1 MRIIEEIQLDFDDV
15 LIQPKRSSINSR
27 QDVDIYREFKW
38 TTKHDEVRSF
48 TCIPISAANM
58 GTVGTPH
65 MAIEL
70 AKNEYMSCLEKHL
83 TVKEIFS
90 VYDYLTAYAINK
102 KEKDETSFRS
112 RVFVSIGTRESFDI
126 LDEVNA
132 TYPLI
137 GINIDVPNGYFPA
150 LIERVKECRER
161 YPNSFIIA
169 GTVVTGDIVQ
179 DLLRSGASAVRCG
192 IGQGS
197 MCITR
202 LKTGVGRPTLSMI
215 MDCADAAHQI
225 DGYIMCDG
233 GVKTPGD
240 VCKAFCAGADF
251 VMSGSLFAGC
261 DESSGE
267 IVDRDGKL
275 YKMYYGMSSKLA
287 QDKHFGGM
295 SEYRTSEGRE
305 KLIPYTGPLIDVIND
320 INGGLRSCCT
330 YIGSRKIKHMPR
342 QASFYKVYHQV
353 NTMFANSENIL

>member
-1 MRIIEEIQLDFDDV
+1 MHIIEETQLDFDDV

-27 QDVDIYREFKW
+27 QDVDIYREFTWK
-38 TTKHDEVRSF
+38 TKDGKSRSF
-48 TCIPISAANM
+48 KCIPISAANM
-58 GTVGTPH
+58 GTIGTPD
-65 MAIEL
+65 MAIDL
-70 AKNEYMSCLEKHL
+70 ARNGYMSCLEKHL
-83 TVKEIFS
+83 TVKEILS
-90 VYDYLTAYAINK
+90 VYDYLTAHAINMNEDK
-102 KEKDETSFRS
+102 LAYRS

-132 TYPLI
+132 TYPLV

-150 LIERVKECRER
+150 LIERVKECRNR
-161 YPNSFIIA
+161 YPDSFIIA

-225 DGYIMCDG
+225 EGYIMCDG
-233 GVKTPGD
+233 GVKNPGD

-251 VMSGSLFAGC
+251 VMTGSLFAGC
-261 DESSGE
+261 DEAKGE
-267 IVDRDGKL
+267 VVERNGKK

-287 QDKHFGGM
+287 QDAYFGGM

-305 KLIPYTGPLIDVIND
+305 KLIPYVGRLIDVIND
-320 INGGLRSCCT
+320 INGGIRSCCA
-330 YIGSRKIKHMPR
+330 YIGSKKIKHMPR
-342 QASFYKVYHQV
+342 QASFYKVNHQL
-353 NTMFANSENIL
+353 NTMFANSENIN

>member
-38 TTKHDEVRSF
+38 TTKDGELRSF

-58 GTVGTPH
+58 GTVGTPR

-70 AKNEYMSCLEKHL
+70 AKNGYMSCLEKHL
-83 TVKEIFS
+83 TTKEIFS
-90 VYDYLTAYAINK
+90 VYDCLTDYAVRHGEEEMAY
-102 KEKDETSFRS
+102 RS

-132 TYPLI
+132 AYPLV
-137 GINIDVPNGYFPA
+137 GINIDVPNGYYPK
-150 LIERVKECRER
+150 LNERVHECRER
-161 YPNSFIIA
+161 YPNSFIVA

-179 DLLRSGASAVRCG
+179 DLLRAGANCARAG

-233 GVKTPGD
+233 GVKTSGD
-240 VCKAFCAGADF
+240 ICKAFCAGSDF
-251 VMSGSLFAGC
+251 VMTGSLFAGC
-261 DESSGE
+261 DEANGDVVE
-267 IVDRDGKL
+267 RNGNK

-305 KLIPYTGPLIDVIND
+305 KLIPYVGSLIDVIND
-320 INGGLRSCCT
+320 INGGIRSCCT
-330 YIGSRKIKHMPR
+330 YIGSKKIKHMSR
-342 QASFYKVYHQV
+342 QASFYKVNHQL
-353 NTMFANSENIL
+353 NTMFANSENI